1 MYVCI
6 GDEFDDKF
14 PRNLPVTVLV
24 LEVRRVNGIPENNPR
39 LVFQAGVM
47 RRDHVEFV
55 PNLPDNYTSMVFLD
69 DPRFRRQR

>member
-55 PNLPDNYTSMVFLD
+55 PNLSDNYTSMVFLD
-69 DPRFRRQR
+69 DPRLHRQR

>member
-24 LEVRRVNGIPENNPR
+24 LEVRRVNEIPENNPR

-55 PNLPDNYTSMVFLD
+55 PNLSDNYTSMVFLD